1 MSGVNW
7 DCMSSELLFRLA
19 ADLVLVIHLG
29 FVAFVVL
36 GLILILLGGALG
48 WSWVRN
54 FWLRI
59 AHLVAIGI
67 VVAQVWL
74 GVLCPLTVL
83 EQWLRARAGQV
94 SYEGSFIAHWM
105 GELLYWDWP
114 GWVFGALY
122 TGFGALVLASWFL
135 VKPHKRGN

>member
-1 MSGVNW
+1 MTET
-7 DCMSSELLFRLA
+7 MLYRIA
-19 ADLVLVIHLG
+19 ADLVLTIHFG
-29 FVAFVVL
+29 FVVFVVV
-36 GLILILLGGALG
+36 GLILILGGGWLG
-48 WSWVRN
+48 WNWVRN
-54 FWLRI
+54 LWFRI

-74 GVLCPLTVL
+74 GILCPLTVL
-83 EQWLRARAGQV
+83 EQWLRQRAGQAT
-94 SYEGSFIAHWM
+94 YEGSFIAHWM

-135 VKPHKRGN
+135 VRPTGRKDSTKP